1 MRAVVGVD
9 IGSSSI
15 KAVLFVP
22 ETNEV
27 LHIVREPLR
36 SRVATSGL
44 EEDPNIIRDQAF
56 TSLRS
61 LTSFAAANNHS
72 IEAIAFTG
80 QMHGGLIVDRE
91 LLPLTNFITWQ
102 DK

>member
-1 MRAVVGVD
+1 MRTVVGVD

-15 KAVLFVP
+15 KVVLFAP

-27 LHIVREPLR
+27 LHIDRQPLR
-36 SRVATSGL
+36 SRITSTWF

-56 TSLRS
+56 RSIGSVSSLAKAS
-61 LTSFAAANNHS
+61 GHM

-80 QMHGGLIVDRE
+80 QMHVG
-91 LLPLTNFITWQ
+91 